1 MVFLLSLWCLQHL
14 WRGWA
19 ARLPHLISR
28 YFLFLSL
35 CFILY
40 QCECFITVTCLIWLH
55 HQMLTLFLLLSLV
68 TFILLVPYQSSQC
81 FTHSLRTV
89 FLFFFF
95 QDSWK
100 QFQQKT
106 EDSFKKSL
114 KEYNNVFILMYSR
127 YTLGQKCGWGPS
139 PKVENCRGIIEFCGK
154 FFHLWFC
161 SVFVFRVYVLVLVFF
176 LNRSSICWSTGALVD
191 HLVWVPETFH
201 VFSSRWLQTTSWQ

>member
-89 FLFFFF
+89 FLFFFSRQLKTVSTENWRQF
-95 QDSWK
+95 QEKLERVQQCLHSDVFQIHFGSEMWVGTFTQSWK
-100 QFQQKT
+100 LQRNNWVLWQIL
-106 EDSFKKSL
+106 SFM
-114 KEYNNVFILMYSR
+114 IL
-127 YTLGQKCGWGPS
+127 
-139 PKVENCRGIIEFCGK
+139 FC
-154 FFHLWFC
+154 
-161 SVFVFRVYVLVLVFF
+161 
-176 LNRSSICWSTGALVD
+176 IC
-191 HLVWVPETFH
+191 F
-201 VFSSRWLQTTSWQ
+201 